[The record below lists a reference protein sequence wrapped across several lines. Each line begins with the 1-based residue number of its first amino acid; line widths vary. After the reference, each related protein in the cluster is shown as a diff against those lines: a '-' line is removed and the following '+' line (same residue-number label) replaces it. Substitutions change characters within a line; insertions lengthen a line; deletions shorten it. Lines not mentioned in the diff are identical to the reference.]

1 MCYAHFIRLLKG
13 VEVSRKHDNF
23 VRLAEA
29 RVNKALEAIRLV
41 GNLSNRSNYE
51 YSDAES
57 RAILAAINSAVSD
70 LRAQF
75 NRATDEESKAFKFTK
90 AVIERTMN

>member
-1 MCYAHFIRLLKG
+1 M
-13 VEVSRKHDNF
+13 SRKHDNF

-29 RVNKALEAIRLV
+29 RVNKTLEAIRLV

-51 YSDAES
+51 YSDEES
-57 RAILAAINSAVSD
+57 RAILAAINAAVSD

-75 NRATDEESKAFKFTK
+75 NRATDEEPKAFKFTK
-90 AVIERTMN
+90 AVGERTMN